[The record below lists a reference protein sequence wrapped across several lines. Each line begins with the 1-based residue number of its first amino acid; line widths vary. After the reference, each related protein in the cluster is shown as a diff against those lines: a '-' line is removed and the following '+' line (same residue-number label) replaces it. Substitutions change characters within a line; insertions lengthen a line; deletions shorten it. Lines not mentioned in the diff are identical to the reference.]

1 MCAVNINVGPGD
13 CEWFA
18 VPEQYWGAI
27 HRLTEHQGLDF
38 LTSSWWPDVEELRQE
53 DIPVYRFLQKPGDL
67 VWFNAGTVF
76 WGQALGWCNNIV
88 WNIGTMTPRQYQLSV
103 ERFEYNRLRNVKS
116 AVPMIHLS
124 WQLAKN
130 VRGCEEQLSTLL
142 RTMVNSQLILDF
154 LEQLQIP
161 VKRHGKK
168 PDDIAHYCQDC
179 EIEVFNILFVTTQ
192 EKRSEVRCFSCAR
205 RNDPSLQ
212 SFSVLS
218 EYYTSELAT
227 IYDNFQTN
235 THPMVAYTVGK

>member
-1 MCAVNINVGPGD
+1 M
-13 CEWFA
+13 
-18 VPEQYWGAI
+18 
-27 HRLTEHQGLDF
+27 L
-38 LTSSWWPDVEELRQE
+38 
-53 DIPVYRFLQKPGDL
+53 DL
-67 VWFNAGTVF
+67 VQPPNKY
-76 WGQALGWCNNIV
+76 L
-88 WNIGTMTPRQYQLSV
+88 
-103 ERFEYNRLRNVKS
+103 
-116 AVPMIHLS
+116 
-124 WQLAKN
+124 KN
-130 VRGCEEQLSTLL
+130 TLL

-235 THPMVAYTVGK
+235 TIGPATDKRYKIDDRSKLITTQVAVSRIEFFIWPNTGSLNTTNAIQSPRFIIGLIFTRNVICIPLIFY